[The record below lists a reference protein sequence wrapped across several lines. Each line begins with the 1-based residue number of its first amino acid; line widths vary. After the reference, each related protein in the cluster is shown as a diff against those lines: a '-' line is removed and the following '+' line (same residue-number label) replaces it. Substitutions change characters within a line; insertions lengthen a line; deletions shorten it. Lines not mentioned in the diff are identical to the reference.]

1 MAQTNNS
8 KKDGA
13 TAPRKNNTTDED
25 MIMIIGLMIALE
37 LSRNRTATE
46 IDLIALILD
55 NVSNQLATIADLRFL
70 RDKSASEGELF
81 PVFPI

>member
-13 TAPRKNNTTDED
+13 DAPRQNNTIDED
-25 MIMIIGLMIALE
+25 MIMIISLMIALE

-55 NVSNQLATIADLRFL
+55 NVANQLATIADLRFL
-70 RDKSASEGELF
+70 HDKSASEGELF